1 MNQPNIF
8 RTADRNEWRQWLSEN
23 FRTEKEIWL
32 VFPMKAAGEDSISYN
47 DAVEEALCFG
57 WIDSTIR
64 KMDDAHRMQRFTP
77 RKNFGYYSQL
87 NIERLRSLRDEGK
100 IHPSVVEGVSEFIN
114 REFVFPEDIMDEI
127 MGNEEA
133 YRNFVG
139 YSDGYKRIR
148 VAYIDAARNRP
159 EEFRKRLDHF
169 VRMCEKGKVI
179 RGQAGAEKYY

>member
-57 WIDSTIR
+57 WIDSTVR
-64 KMDDAHRMQRFTP
+64 KMDDTHRMQRFTP

-100 IHPSVVEGVSEFIN
+100 IHPSVIEGV
-114 REFVFPEDIMDEI
+114 
-127 MGNEEA
+127 
-133 YRNFVG
+133 
-139 YSDGYKRIR
+139 
-148 VAYIDAARNRP
+148 
-159 EEFRKRLDHF
+159 
-169 VRMCEKGKVI
+169 
-179 RGQAGAEKYY
+179 